1 MWANSRLLLKYKCQA
16 ACFIEDVH
24 RGQFSAALI
33 PGFPA
38 VCGTAYVP
46 FLGSSLFG
54 FALSSALQCVIRNE
68 S

>member
-24 RGQFSAALI
+24 QGQFSAALI

-46 FLGSSLFG
+46 FFFFWVLACLVLLFH
-54 FALSSALQCVIRNE
+54 LHYSA
-68 S
+68 